1 MMDATLG
8 YILCSQSP
16 TLFLTA
22 AVLLLCYFAR
32 RRVHRARGIL
42 DLVLCIACAAAAVV
56 LYFLGMG
63 KGYFTIRDFYQIR
76 TPGWVGMA
84 VVAAAAI
91 WVAIRAFLAASRRRA
106 AEKAAVRAANAEAH
120 RHAEEERAAMQQ
132 REAAEKAANAAV
144 VAHVSE
150 TVNDTLS
157 DLAAQDGTASM
168 QDSAPPIGSMDEN
181 K

>member
-16 TLFLTA
+16 TLFLAA

-42 DLVLCIACAAAAVV
+42 DLVLCIVCAAAAVV

-91 WVAIRAFLAASRRRA
+91 WVAIRAFLAANRRRA

-120 RHAEEERAAMQQ
+120 RHAEEECAAVQQ

-157 DLAAQDGTASM
+157 DLAAQDGAASM
-168 QDSAPPIGSMDEN
+168 QDPAPPIGSMDEN